1 MGGRDMTAKAKA
13 TPSNLADNP
22 AMYRAQ
28 LSCKVGRD
36 VLDGKTKPPNGV
48 APMEYALF
56 FLLQAVDEIA
66 GELARRGKV

>member
-1 MGGRDMTAKAKA
+1 MSAKTKP
-13 TPSNLADNP
+13 TPSRLAENP

-48 APMEYALF
+48 TQMEYALF
-56 FLLQAVDEIA
+56 FLLHAVDEIA
-66 GELARRGKV
+66 GELGRRGKV